1 MGFGSYCM
9 KATAVIHHDDG
20 SQNEW
25 GRVVGYD
32 TDFTITENT
41 EIACRLHIKRRKN
54 LKCNA
59 ASLTLLPGTKTEC
72 SGQIYFMFDSTLK
85 RLV

>member
-1 MGFGSYCM
+1 M
-9 KATAVIHHDDG
+9 KATVVIEHDGDA
-20 SQNEW
+20 SQKSGEW
-25 GRVVGYD
+25 GRIVGYD
-32 TDFTITENT
+32 TELTITTHT
-41 EIACRLHIKRRKN
+41 EAACRLHIKRRKN

-59 ASLTLLPGTKTEC
+59 ASLTLLPGTKMEC

>member
-1 MGFGSYCM
+1 M
-9 KATAVIHHDDG
+9 KATVVIEHDDM
-20 SQNEW
+20 SRKEW

-32 TDFTITENT
+32 SELSIAKNT
-41 EIACRLHIKRRKN
+41 EIACRLHIKRRSKN

-59 ASLTLLPGTKTEC
+59 ASLTLLPGKSTEC